1 MTQKPALIFD
11 FGGVLLDW
19 NPRYLYHK
27 FFDGDAEAMERF
39 LLEVDFSGWNLEQDK
54 GRPFAQ
60 GVAEL
65 STRFPH
71 YAHLIRAYDERWE
84 ESIIGPIQPSVD
96 ALRPLKDSGCRL
108 YGLTNWSAEKFELAR
123 HKFAFLDLFESILV
137 SGAVKLIKPDP
148 RIFKLLLDQIGRPA
162 SECVFIDDSAG
173 NVAAACQLG
182 LNAIH
187 FTSPEQM
194 QAELL
199 QMGISYSL

>member
-11 FGGVLLDW
+11 FGGVLLEW
-19 NPRYLYHK
+19 NPRNLYRK
-27 FFDGDAEAMERF
+27 FFDNDVEAMERF
-39 LLEVDFSGWNLEQDK
+39 LVEVDFSGWNLEQDK

-65 STRFPH
+65 SARFPH

-84 ESIIGPIQPSVD
+84 ESVVGPIQPSVD
-96 ALRPLKDSGCRL
+96 TLRPLKESGCHL

-123 HKFAFLDLFESILV
+123 QKFAFFDLFEAILV

-148 RIFKLLLDQIGRPA
+148 RIYQLLLDQIGRPA
-162 SECVFIDDSAG
+162 GECVFIDDSAG
-173 NVAAACQLG
+173 NVAAARQLG

-194 QAELL
+194 LAELL